1 MVLRTVMQ
9 REASLDQ
16 VAGDPAGQRRERV
29 GISEP
34 TAVAVGQ
41 SRHGVR
47 QFRTLG
53 QSAQRA
59 QIRRLVSQVRVGGVI
74 HSEKVV

>member
-9 REASLDQ
+9 REPGLDQ
-16 VAGDPAGQRRERV
+16 ITGDLAGQRRERIAV
-29 GISEP
+29 SEP

-41 SRHGVR
+41 PGHGIR
-47 QFRTLG
+47 QLGALG

-59 QIRRLVSQVRVGGVI
+59 QIRWLVSPVRVGGVI